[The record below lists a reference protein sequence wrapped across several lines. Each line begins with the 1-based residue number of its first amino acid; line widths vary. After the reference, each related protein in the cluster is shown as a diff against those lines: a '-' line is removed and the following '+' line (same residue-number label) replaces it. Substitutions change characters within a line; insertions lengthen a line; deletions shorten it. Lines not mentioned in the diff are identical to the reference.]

1 MTAADLPQRLA
12 AALSAA
18 PHAGTATSLAP
29 ELAYGR
35 HRGPAPT
42 GARQAAVA
50 LVWLRRSDGR
60 WWLPLTLRPRTLRHH
75 GGQVSL
81 PGGMMEAGETPAQ
94 AALREFEEELGL
106 APVDPLM
113 CGQLDPVY
121 VYTSNNLVYPVVF
134 TATAPL
140 EAWVPNPLEVDRVL
154 EMPLEM
160 LLRPDR
166 CTAPLRARQ
175 IFRDQQPVGSF
186 EFKSSAYRLGDHFV
200 WGVTGMLLS
209 QLAQLIAGPSPSTA
223 RPLRSQTQPPGQPQT
238 DGRHE
243 GHDGQGEQQRE

>member
-12 AALSAA
+12 AALEAAQQSGRGAA
-18 PHAGTATSLAP
+18 PLAP

-35 HRGPAPT
+35 HRGPAPAN
-42 GARQAAVA
+42 ARQAAVA
-50 LVWLRRSDGR
+50 LVWLRRNDGR

-81 PGGMMEAGETPAQ
+81 PGGMIEAGETPAQ
-94 AALREFEEELGL
+94 AALREFQEELGL

-121 VYTSNNLVYPVVF
+121 VYTSNNLVFPVVF
-134 TATAPL
+134 TAAAPAD
-140 EAWVPNPLEVDRVL
+140 AWVPNPLEVDSVL

-160 LLRPDR
+160 LLSPGH
-166 CTAPLRARQ
+166 CTDPLCSRQ
-175 IFRDQQPVGSF
+175 IFRDQQPVGMF
-186 EFKSSAYRLGDHFV
+186 EFKSSAYRLDGHFV

-209 QLAQLIAGPSPSTA
+209 QLAQLIGGPKVVNRSPAPSTDPA
-223 RPLRSQTQPPGQPQT
+223 TEETT
-238 DGRHE
+238 D
-243 GHDGQGEQQRE
+243 